1 MVLKKIHNI
10 RWEEVVSAA
19 RKAGVELTMDAEIK
33 STASG
38 YRDGGRFCFCWLEP
52 TPTATLEIDKIS
64 ALSFPAEDPLVKAI
78 SELLLGS
85 PPFCMYRNS
94 NRRGLLILEW
104 RKEEYQE
111 ARKDILQNMKNVYEF
126 VDL

>member
-52 TPTATLEIDKIS
+52 TPTATLEIEKIS